1 MTEREP
7 VFEAIA
13 DEEDAMRRRS
23 GARERLLAR
32 IDALPKASAT
42 PRRRGLTLG
51 LAAALL
57 AVFLAAG
64 SWYAS
69 SGRALEVRVGRSS
82 TPALVDA
89 WLGAPDDALLPLEF
103 SDGTRV
109 ELSPGTR
116 ARLREV
122 RTNGARI
129 ELDGGRMHVHVVPR
143 KGARFQLDVGP
154 FGVQVTGTRFDVSYA
169 KHEDRFELSLEE
181 GEVVLSGCVFGDG
194 RKLAPGQTVRAS
206 CQRSSL
212 EVSYGK
218 PTAVTSAT
226 PNEARAAPLPPIAA
240 PIPERTRDPAVL
252 LSAAKNALSAPP
264 ERRPSAEAA
273 WLPLAR
279 RGAFREALSA
289 AEASGFEASAR
300 VANAEDLLLLADA
313 ARHAGS
319 GKRAVEALGVLRSRF
334 PGSPSAALSAFK
346 LGRIEFDAN
355 RAYLRAAEWFKT
367 YLREQPGGP
376 VTREALGRVL
386 ESFDRAGQPARAK
399 EFAVR
404 YLREYSS
411 GPHAELAAR
420 IATSP

>member
-1 MTEREP
+1 MSERELL
-7 VFEAIA
+7 FEAIA
-13 DEEDAMRRRS
+13 DEQDAMRSRS

-32 IDALPKASAT
+32 IDALPPASGT
-42 PRRRGLTLG
+42 PRRLGIAVG
-51 LAAALL
+51 LAAALFAAIF
-57 AVFLAAG
+57 AVG
-64 SWYAS
+64 SWYVS
-69 SGRALEVRVGRSS
+69 SSRALEVRVGRSS

-122 RTNGARI
+122 RANGARI
-129 ELDGGRMHVHVVPR
+129 ELDSGRMRVHVKPHD
-143 KGARFQLDVGP
+143 GARWQLDVGP
-154 FGVQVTGTRFDVSYA
+154 FGVRVTGTRFDVSYV

-181 GEVVLSGCVFGDG
+181 GEVVLSGCVFGSG

-206 CQRSSL
+206 CQRASL
-212 EVSYGK
+212 EVGYGK
-218 PTAVTSAT
+218 PSAETSST
-226 PNEARAAPLPPIAA
+226 VEA
-240 PIPERTRDPAVL
+240 ETRGVPSASASVPVREPAVL
-252 LSAAKNALSAPP
+252 QIPEKETRPAGP
-264 ERRPSAEAA
+264 ERRAGGEAA

-279 RGAFREALSA
+279 RGAFREALTA
-289 AEASGFEASAR
+289 AESSGFEGNAGAASAD
-300 VANAEDLLLLADA
+300 ELLLLSDV

-319 GKRAVEALGVLRSRF
+319 GKRAAEALGILRGRF
-334 PGSPSAALSAFK
+334 PGSRSAALAAFK
-346 LGRIEFDAN
+346 LGRLEFDGN
-355 RAYLRAAEWFKT
+355 RAYLRAAEWFQT

-386 ESFDRAGQPARAK
+386 ESFDRSGQPARAK
-399 EFAVR
+399 EFAIR